1 MNKNTNNSNMEI
13 KLRLCLSILSL
24 DKHGLIFIN
33 LASLR
38 IIAKDYQ
45 ALLIR
50 IYYYLLIN
58 IIRRFL
64 IISTTQYNMF
74 IYKRVILRSEEWTIN

>member
-1 MNKNTNNSNMEI
+1 MEI

-33 LASLR
+33 LAWLR